1 MDVTALLL
9 FAGALFVAAASPGP
23 AVAALVARVL
33 ARGTAGAAAFMLGLA
48 VGDVVW
54 LTAATLGLAFVA
66 MTFAWLFIA
75 VKYAG
80 VAYLLYLAW
89 RMWTAPMPAD
99 AGGRLA
105 PRAERPLR
113 LFATG
118 LSLTLGTPKTMLFYL
133 ALLPN
138 IVDLAAV
145 TAFGFAELV
154 LVTLIVVT
162 IVDGGYVLLASRIRR
177 LFTSPRALRLVNRG
191 SGAVMAGAAVAIA
204 TR

>member
-1 MDVTALLL
+1 MDATGLIV

-33 ARGTAGAAAFMLGLA
+33 ARGTAGAAAFMVGLA
-48 VGDVVW
+48 IGDVAW
-54 LTAATLGLAFVA
+54 LSAAALGLAFIA
-66 MTFAWLFIA
+66 KTFAVAFVV

-89 RMWTAPMPAD
+89 RMWTAPVAANPEA
-99 AGGRLA
+99 A
-105 PRAERPLR
+105 PRAERPFR

-118 LSLTLGTPKTMLFYL
+118 LSLTLGNPKTMVFYL
-133 ALLPN
+133 ALLPS

-145 TAFGFAELV
+145 TALGFAELV
-154 LVTLIVVT
+154 AVTLLVVT
-162 IVDGGYVLLASRIRR
+162 IVDGGYVLLAARVRR
-177 LFTSPRALRLVNRG
+177 LFASPPAQKLVNRG
-191 SGAVMAGAAVAIA
+191 SGAAMAAAAVAVA